1 MINSR
6 FSIVVIVGLVFVV
19 LGLSAFTV
27 GERELAI
34 KLQVGRVV
42 QANYDPGLHF
52 KIPVYQTV
60 RKFPSQILKIDDA
73 PQRVFTLER
82 TAMTVDYFVKW
93 RIVDEVPFYTS
104 TGGSQAVAMDRLREI
119 IKNSIVTE
127 FGKRTIVEAIS
138 VERVAL
144 MRDMLENA
152 AETAQGLGIEVVDFR
167 VKQVEFVAEVRNSV
181 YRQMREER
189 ARVAAE
195 TRSEGEEAAE
205 LIRSTADK
213 DRTVL
218 MANAYRDGQIIRG
231 EGDAKAADIY
241 ARAYNKDAE
250 FYAFY
255 RSITAYKNSM
265 GKAGDLLSSRACC
278 HSYRREN
285 IVSWWRKSHNWE
297 TITSG
302 R

>member
-6 FSIVVIVGLVFVV
+6 FSVLVIVGLVFVV

-34 KLQVGRVV
+34 KLQVGKVV
-42 QANYDPGLHF
+42 EERYDPGLHF
-52 KIPVYQTV
+52 KIPIYQTV

-104 TGGSQAVAMDRLREI
+104 TGGSQEVAMNRLREI

-138 VERVAL
+138 VERVEL

-152 AETAQGLGIEVVDFR
+152 AETAKGLGIELVDFR

-205 LIRSTADK
+205 LIKSTADK

-218 MANAYRDGQIIRG
+218 LANAYRDGQIIRG

-241 ARAYNKDAE
+241 AKAYTKDAE

-255 RSITAYKNSM
+255 RSISAYKNSM
-265 GKAGDLLSSRACC
+265 GKAGDLLVLDPNNEFFRYLNQSSG
-278 HSYRREN
+278 EQ
-285 IVSWWRKSHNWE
+285 
-297 TITSG
+297 
-302 R
+302 